1 MRIDTVTDRIC
12 ISSRKCFQI
21 KEKQIPSAE
30 KERLVKM
37 KKRAL
42 VMMSTAMRACP
53 VASCETQRLQ
63 PMPAGGTRLR
73 RREEGADLHK
83 DLALLLR
90 LVFALAHELA
100 PSHVG
105 NSPCKMVVLHHV
117 FDS

>member
-1 MRIDTVTDRIC
+1 MTLRAQDGQPRRLQHPDAFLLDIQGGID
-12 ISSRKCFQI
+12 
-21 KEKQIPSAE
+21 IP
-30 KERLVKM
+30 
-37 KKRAL
+37 

>member
-1 MRIDTVTDRIC
+1 MTLRAQDGQPSRLQHSYAFLLDVQGDID
-12 ISSRKCFQI
+12 
-21 KEKQIPSAE
+21 IP
-30 KERLVKM
+30 
-37 KKRAL
+37 
-42 VMMSTAMRACP
+42 VMVSTAMRACP